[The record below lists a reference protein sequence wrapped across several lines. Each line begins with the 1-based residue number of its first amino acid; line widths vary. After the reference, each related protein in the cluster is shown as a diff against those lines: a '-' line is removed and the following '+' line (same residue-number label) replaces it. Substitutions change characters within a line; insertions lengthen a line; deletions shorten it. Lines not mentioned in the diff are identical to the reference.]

1 MSFMGCLAPFG
12 IAPAGCAGATVCVGV
27 CGVLASLVVVG
38 RVGVVVVIDG
48 ELCVSLLVSWS
59 GSNASDASMTSSA
72 SSDSDS
78 DSSRKLRSAS
88 VAQVI
93 PSRRLDSN
101 RSKLSM
107 SRVLIYI
114 SFLA

>member
-1 MSFMGCLAPFG
+1 MGCLAPFG
-12 IAPAGCAGATVCVGV
+12 IAPAGCAGVCVGV

-38 RVGVVVVIDG
+38 RVGVVVVVDG

-59 GSNASDASMTSSA
+59 GSNASDTSMTSSA

-78 DSSRKLRSAS
+78 SRKLCSAS

-93 PSRRLDSN
+93 PARRLDSN
-101 RSKLSM
+101 CSKLSM
-107 SRVLIYI
+107 SRVLVYI
-114 SFLA
+114 SLLA